1 MGKWIKLRSKLKIR
15 YIKKIFII
23 LVFGF
28 ILPIEAKSHSGRTN
42 SEGCHNQKS
51 NNTYHCH
58 KPKSYSKKTSTSGTL
73 KVVDGDTIHIGSKK
87 YRFSGIDTPEIRQTC
102 KENEKIIFCGVLAK
116 EILIKKIANRKIE
129 CIEEDVPDR
138 YQRILAECFV
148 NGESLSSYLVR
159 SGYAFAYR
167 KYSTKFIKDEEFAK
181 KNQLGLWKTTFEF
194 PWDYRKN
201 R

>member
-1 MGKWIKLRSKLKIR
+1 MKYVLLA
-15 YIKKIFII
+15 I
-23 LVFGF
+23 LVTLLSFSKSF
-28 ILPIEAKSHSGRTN
+28 SHSGGTN
-42 SEGCHNQKS
+42 SEGCHNQTS

-58 KPKSYSKKTSTSGTL
+58 KPKSYSKKTSKSGTL

-102 KENEKIIFCGVLAK
+102 KENKKIIFCGVLAK